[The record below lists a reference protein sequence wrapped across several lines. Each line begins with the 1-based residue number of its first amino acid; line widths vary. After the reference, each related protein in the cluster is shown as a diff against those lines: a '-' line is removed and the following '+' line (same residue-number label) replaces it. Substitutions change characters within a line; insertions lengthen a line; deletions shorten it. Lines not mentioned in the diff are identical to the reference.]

1 MIVTQKKVA
10 PPNDDR
16 RWKLVDATMRRYGN
30 RPRALIESLH
40 TVQDA
45 FGFIDEEGLQYVA
58 DTLQVPASK
67 AYGVATFYN
76 TFTMKPPGAM
86 TLVVCLGTACYVKG
100 SGQLVDFCKTEYGV
114 GVGETTPDNRLSLV
128 AARCV
133 GACGMAPVMIMGGEV
148 VGKLGIDEMKQK
160 IREWMNHGNS

>member
-1 MIVTQKKVA
+1 MIVSQKKVA
-10 PPNDDR
+10 PPSDDR

-45 FGFIDEEGLQYVA
+45 FGYIDEESLRYVA
-58 DTLQVPASK
+58 DALQVPASK

-76 TFTMKPPGAM
+76 TFTMKPPGEM

-100 SGQLVDFCKTEYGV
+100 SGHIVEFCKQEYGI
-114 GVGETTPDNRLSLV
+114 GVEETTPDGKLSLV

-133 GACGMAPVMIMGGEV
+133 GACGMAPVMIMDGEV
-148 VGKLGIDEMKQK
+148 VGKLSIDEMKQK
-160 IREWMNHGNS
+160 IREWMSNGNS